1 MPILESLVA
10 TSAKVVL
17 TAAAF
22 IPGLIFWVIIE
33 DGIGH
38 LVGSGLDRL
47 ARRLGAFFQK
57 TSAGQ
62 PDAML
67 EDLVSVVLNSQ
78 TLAGKLNGIFGI
90 VKTAQMN
97 RYPLSIRL
105 ISQLAAVEV
114 LALSLIVH
122 DSRLRPEHAV
132 GHALVAVSL
141 LALALDPV
149 VEAWRPTYQRVISW
163 LLPPFGCIALF
174 ALTRGVSFGLL
185 DPNLGIA
192 IVAGSLL
199 AARLPFAA
207 PPIRR
212 IGWIGAAAGLF
223 QISGVDL
230 FIAFDRQAAED
241 FDASSPRGLAASA
254 AVLLVTAIVFLWALL
269 RDPGPMIHGAA
280 QQDDPKAP
288 FRT

>member
-1 MPILESLVA
+1 MPILASLVA

-22 IPGLIFWVIIE
+22 IAGLIFWVIIE

-114 LALSLIVH
+114 LALSLIVPESTVRGSTQGRH
-122 DSRLRPEHAV
+122 TPVCLR
-132 GHALVAVSL
+132 
-141 LALALDPV
+141 
-149 VEAWRPTYQRVISW
+149 RQ
-163 LLPPFGCIALF
+163 PFGSA
-174 ALTRGVSFGLL
+174 V
-185 DPNLGIA
+185 PNTE
-192 IVAGSLL
+192 
-199 AARLPFAA
+199 
-207 PPIRR
+207 
-212 IGWIGAAAGLF
+212 
-223 QISGVDL
+223 
-230 FIAFDRQAAED
+230 AE
-241 FDASSPRGLAASA
+241 
-254 AVLLVTAIVFLWALL
+254 
-269 RDPGPMIHGAA
+269 
-280 QQDDPKAP
+280 
-288 FRT
+288 